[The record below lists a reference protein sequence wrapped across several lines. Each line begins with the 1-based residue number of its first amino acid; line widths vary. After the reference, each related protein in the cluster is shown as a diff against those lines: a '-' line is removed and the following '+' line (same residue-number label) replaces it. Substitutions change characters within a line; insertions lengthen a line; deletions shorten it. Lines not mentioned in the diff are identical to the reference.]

1 MARQELKAVITADA
15 TRFTRTMM
23 RIRRTVSRVAMGL
36 AGVAISGGILS
47 VRRVAKF
54 NKAMAEANTIANLGK
69 SDFARLGKE
78 VRGLAVE
85 FGASTDELT
94 GGLYQ
99 ALSAGVPA
107 ENSIEFLAVA
117 SRAATAGVT
126 DVKTSVDGLTTAMN
140 SYGMETDQ
148 AGKVADVFF
157 QTVKLGKTTFGEL
170 SANIGKVATIAAKV
184 GVEFEE
190 MMTAIGQLTLG
201 GLSTEM
207 SITAMKSALQQLL
220 KPSATMIERF
230 KQMEV
235 ASGQALIEQ
244 VGFAKAIK
252 AIIGPYEDN
261 IDVVTKLFPQI
272 EGLTQILAL
281 AGDGADKFAVALD
294 ATKNSAG
301 ATNEAFAIM
310 SETLA
315 FQFDVA
321 KAKTNE
327 LLNQI
332 GEGLLP
338 AVIELVN
345 VFTKLFENKDTV
357 DGLVI
362 AFRSFGD
369 AVLFTA
375 QSLSWVLRM
384 LGKINVLSGAIG
396 LIQDFW
402 LKNKTAENA
411 QTIAHPTS
419 IKGSRVQQAFQA
431 DRGKRLDADWARNMG
446 TGSSP
451 WSGDRATAYSET
463 YLRDIKTILEGRLPA
478 SGEVFPK

>member
-69 SDFARLGKE
+69 SDFAKLGKE
-78 VRGLAVE
+78 VRGLAVQ

-107 ENSIEFLAVA
+107 DNSIEFLAVA

-140 SYGMETDQ
+140 AYGIETGE
-148 AGKVADVFF
+148 AGRVADVFF

-170 SANIGKVATIAAKV
+170 SSNIGKVATIASKV

-190 MMTAIGQLTLG
+190 MMTSIGQLTLG

-220 KPSATMIERF
+220 KPSAAMIERF
-230 KQMEV
+230 KEMGV
-235 ASGQALIEQ
+235 ANGQALIKQ

-252 AIIGPYEDN
+252 SIIGPYEDN
-261 IDVVTKLFPQI
+261 IDVVTKLFPAI

-301 ATNEAFAIM
+301 ATNAAFAIM

-315 FQFDVA
+315 FQFDIA
-321 KAKTNE
+321 KAKINE
-327 LLNQI
+327 LMLKI
-332 GEGLLP
+332 GEELLP
-338 AVIELVN
+338 VVTSLVN
-345 VFTKLFENKDTV
+345 TFTKLFEDKDTV

-369 AVLFTA
+369 AVNYTA
-375 QSLSWVLRM
+375 QALSWVLRM

-402 LKNKTAENA
+402 FRNKTAENEK
-411 QTIAHPTS
+411 QIFHPTS
-419 IKGSRVQQAFQA
+419 IKGARVQRAFQA
-431 DRGKRLDADWARNMG
+431 ERGKRLDADWARNMG
-446 TGSSP
+446 TGSTP
-451 WSGDRATAYSET
+451 WSGDRATAYSDT
-463 YLRDIKTILEGRLPA
+463 YLREIKLILEGRLPA
-478 SGEVFPK
+478 ADVVTK